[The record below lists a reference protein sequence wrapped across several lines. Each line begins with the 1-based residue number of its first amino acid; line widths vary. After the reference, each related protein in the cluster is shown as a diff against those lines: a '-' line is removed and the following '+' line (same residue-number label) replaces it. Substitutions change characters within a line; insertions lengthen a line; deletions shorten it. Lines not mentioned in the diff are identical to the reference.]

1 MILIR
6 VDGNGTIGL
15 GHIMRCLSIADAI
28 KRLVEDVVFAVA
40 DESCSRLLQQRGFAY
55 TVLHTDYDDMD
66 GEADRLLC
74 LIEEQKPSVLIVD
87 SYYVTAEYLQRL
99 KEAVKVI
106 YIDDQLSFPYP
117 ADVVINYNIFA
128 KAEDYLELYGGEGCP
143 RLVIGPEYAPLREE
157 FSRVEPHD
165 QPAFASKVLVSTG
178 GADAQHIALKMI
190 RYLTEYAD
198 MFKDH
203 TFSFIIGGANRD
215 IDAIRDLCQEQTH
228 FKLLCDVREMSRIML
243 DNDIAVSAAGST
255 LYELCACAIPT
266 VTYIL
271 ADNQAPAAKVFNDK
285 GIMINVG
292 DVRAIPHF
300 IETTLKTVLSLS
312 VNKEKRTRMS
322 EAARQVT
329 DGRGA
334 DRLASAVLRQ
344 PDETVM

>member
-255 LYELCACAIPT
+255 LYELCACGIPT
-266 VTYIL
+266 ITYVL
-271 ADNQAPAAKVFNDK
+271 ADNQIPAADVFGK
-285 GIMINVG
+285 KKIMIDAG
-292 DVRAIPHF
+292 DVRYQPDF
-300 IETTLKTVLSLS
+300 IQQLFAAVGRLSADQAS
-312 VNKEKRTRMS
+312 RKMMAK
-322 EAARQVT
+322 AARAVS
-329 DGRGA
+329 DGNGA
-334 DRLASAVLRQ
+334 DRLAAFIIQQS
-344 PDETVM
+344 EE